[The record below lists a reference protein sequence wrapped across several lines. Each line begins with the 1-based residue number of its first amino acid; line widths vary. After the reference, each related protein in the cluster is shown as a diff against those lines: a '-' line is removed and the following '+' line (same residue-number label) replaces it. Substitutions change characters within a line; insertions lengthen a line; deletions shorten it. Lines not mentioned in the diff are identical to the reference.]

1 MKSKKIAICSV
12 QIPFMYGGT
21 ERLTKALHRELLNRD
36 LTVDLVN
43 IPFKWYPASRLITEC
58 MVWRML
64 DLTETNNEKID
75 FVISTKFPSTVVKH
89 PDKRI
94 WLFHQHRPAY
104 DLYGHETHG
113 EMADTVDNRRISEA
127 IVNIYTLTIKEAK
140 RIYTISENVS
150 KRLRQFNGIDSLPLY
165 PPPDNK
171 ERFYS
176 DDYGDYVLYVGR
188 LDAKKRISL
197 LVNAF
202 KFVRTNIQCLIVGTG
217 ADRDRLLETIERLD
231 LRHKVHLLGY
241 LPDDEVIRHY
251 ANALAV
257 FYAPYDEDYGYAT
270 IEAFLSKRP
279 VITTMDSGGV
289 LEFVRHQEN
298 GFLTDNDPRQIAERV
313 DWLYT
318 NRHKCS
324 DLGANGYELVKHI
337 SWDSVIER
345 LVY

>member
-1 MKSKKIAICSV
+1 MKSKKIVICSV

-21 ERLTKALHRELLNRD
+21 ERLTKALYRELLNRG
-36 LTVDLVN
+36 LTVELVN

-58 MVWRML
+58 MIWRML
-64 DLTETNNEKID
+64 DLSETNSEKID
-75 FVISTKFPSTVVKH
+75 VLISTKFPSTVVKH

-104 DLYGHETHG
+104 DLYGHEAHG
-113 EMADTVDNRRISEA
+113 EMSDTADNRRISEA
-127 IVNIYTLTIKEAK
+127 IVNIDTLTIKEAK

-150 KRLRQFNGIDSLPLY
+150 KRLKQFNDIDSIPLY

-176 DDYGDYVLYVGR
+176 DDYGDYILYVGR

-202 KFVRTNIQCLIVGTG
+202 KFVRTNIKCLIVGRG
-217 ADRDRLLETIERLD
+217 ADKDRLLESIEHLD

-241 LPDDEVIRHY
+241 LSDDEVIRHY

-279 VITTMDSGGV
+279 VITTIDSGGV

-298 GFLTDNDPRQIAERV
+298 GFLTDNDPKQIAERV